1 MLTPSVNTYLK
12 QKVEWQPVTV
22 RPYETA
28 PYVPVFGETA
38 PFLTALLQ
46 IQVQLD
52 LFMGQVNKKAGNWDL
67 ANLVGQRCSQA
78 RTL

>member
-1 MLTPSVNTYLK
+1 M
-12 QKVEWQPVTV
+12 

-67 ANLVGQRCSQA
+67 ANLVGAKMQSSKDTVNLCDPVCQ
-78 RTL
+78 